1 MYTDESYIHQ
11 NHCPLNSWISKDKV
25 RAAWYGAA
33 AGSVGVGGAGKP
45 TKTGVNCKGLVNK
58 AVAEAQRM
66 VDEFKGNGV
75 WGQLAPDED
84 ADAWVPFGYSGM
96 QPADDADGWDDAVA
110 MRLAKKEC
118 EHVATIDLTV
128 AEQLGVTA
136 REAPGEVRQH
146 RHSPIKVIQIDE
158 ERKLRWVDAQ
168 AIVEADLQQVAHGEK
183 PSSEL
188 IDSTDHLSAADIE
201 TPSIIEDAEAQTA
214 DTNDEQ
220 PVSDA

>member
-1 MYTDESYIHQ
+1 MH
-11 NHCPLNSWISKDKV
+11 
-25 RAAWYGAA
+25 
-33 AGSVGVGGAGKP
+33 
-45 TKTGVNCKGLVNK
+45 
-58 AVAEAQRM
+58 AVS
-66 VDEFKGNGV
+66 EFKGNGV

-110 MRLAKKEC
+110 VRLAKKEC

-136 REAPGEVRQH
+136 REAPGEVWQH
-146 RHSPIKVIQIDE
+146 RRSPIKVIQIDE

-188 IDSTDHLSAADIE
+188 IDSTDHLSTADIE

>member
-1 MYTDESYIHQ
+1 MRTVVAQ
-11 NHCPLNSWISKDKV
+11 V

-84 ADAWVPFGYSGM
+84 ANAWVPFGYSGM

-110 MRLAKKEC
+110 VRLAKKEC

-136 REAPGEVRQH
+136 RGTWRGAAAPPLAHQGDPDR
-146 RHSPIKVIQIDE
+146 RRARRTCSRSPT
-158 ERKLRWVDAQ
+158 
-168 AIVEADLQQVAHGEK
+168 EK
-183 PSSEL
+183 SPAPS
-188 IDSTDHLSAADIE
+188 
-201 TPSIIEDAEAQTA
+201 
-214 DTNDEQ
+214 
-220 PVSDA
+220 